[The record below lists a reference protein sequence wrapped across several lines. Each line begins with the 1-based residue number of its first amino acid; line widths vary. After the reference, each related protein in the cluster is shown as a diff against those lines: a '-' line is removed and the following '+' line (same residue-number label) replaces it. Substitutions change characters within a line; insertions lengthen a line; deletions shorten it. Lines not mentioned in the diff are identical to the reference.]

1 LEGTVGYDP
10 LVINAVESVR
20 DRFGPTGLRSLVE
33 LAQREID
40 RAERAWEGLA
50 TVVEP
55 STAGHGD
62 PLGDDTRQFQAF
74 VDEGAQDD
82 DADLR

>member
-1 LEGTVGYDP
+1 MGYDP

-40 RAERAWEGLA
+40 RAERAWAGLA

-55 STAGHGD
+55 DAPGGQAA
-62 PLGDDTRQFQAF
+62 LGEDTRQFQAF
-74 VDEGAQDD
+74 VDEGEREGDD
-82 DADLR
+82 TDLR